1 MSLKCTQAIFNLED
15 HGLYNWVTVY
25 DALVNTYASLRKER
39 NSQLANE
46 TKTARIQNKASA
58 LVKSLSKFSMSTKA
72 YRSLTGFW

>member
-25 DALVNTYASLRKER
+25 DALANKYASLRKER

-72 YRSLTGFW
+72 YRSITGFW